1 MLLRR
6 RDLLRFG
13 LTAST
18 LRILPP
24 GPLFAADAKA
34 EERPKVFLFVDW
46 FHVKKGDVRVTLDP
60 ERGVELRG
68 TALAYA
74 ESADGWTWTKP
85 ALNVLSYR
93 GSRANNLVS
102 PFANAGSVCRD
113 DHGPPQER
121 YKGFFFDELPKAEV
135 PEGAPA

>member
-13 LTAST
+13 LAAST

-60 ERGVELRG
+60 ERVNAQGRKQLETLAHDFNRIFEQGEHGFKAADIPFGVRI
-68 TALAYA
+68 
-74 ESADGWTWTKP
+74 
-85 ALNVLSYR
+85 
-93 GSRANNLVS
+93 
-102 PFANAGSVCRD
+102 
-113 DHGPPQER
+113 
-121 YKGFFFDELPKAEV
+121 V
-135 PEGAPA
+135 PERAERSQPWLVADQPWEAG